1 MFRKTEVSRAVCIAL
16 ATSAGLAAAPVMA
29 EFEEIVV
36 TATKRATDLQDT
48 PIAIQAL
55 GEEKLDELNIGNFD
69 DYIRYLPNVNA
80 AGRGPGQSSIFIRG
94 MRRTR
99 RTKPRSKS
107 GRPYPMSRSISTN
120 SRSARVAEILTFT

>member
-1 MFRKTEVSRAVCIAL
+1 MFRKSEINRAVCLAL
-16 ATSAGLAAAPVMA
+16 ATSTGFASAPVLA

-94 MRRTR
+94 MAT
-99 RTKPRSKS
+99 
-107 GRPYPMSRSISTN
+107 
-120 SRSARVAEILTFT
+120 